1 MTIKVWLNIG
11 DDVLYKL
18 YGTIV
23 SEQEELGD
31 N

>member
-1 MTIKVWLNIG
+1 MTIKVWLG